1 MTRQAQ
7 KLLTQLQTPV
17 TDATE
22 HEAENAAIALGK
34 LGDAEMPAIKTLLSS
49 SNADERFWAVR
60 ALWANASPT
69 AIDTLLPLL
78 ADADEMIRG
87 AAALALGEMHAENAI
102 ETLAHLFATD
112 ATSAGDHAADA
123 LAKIGV
129 AAETHLIE
137 ALAHPKTW
145 VRVRAAKALVP
156 IESHAA
162 IAPLIDRLDND
173 ESYLVRHYADVALK
187 RMGVGEMIYF
197 K

>member
-1 MTRQAQ
+1 MNQQAQ
-7 KLLTQLQTPV
+7 ALLSQLQMPV

-22 HEAENAAIALGK
+22 TAAENAAIALGK
-34 LGDAEMPAIKTLLSS
+34 LGDAGLPAIQILRAS
-49 SNADERFWAVR
+49 SNTDERFWAVR
-60 ALWANASPT
+60 ALWANAAPA
-69 AIDTLLPLL
+69 AIDILLQLL
-78 ADADEMIRG
+78 TDVDEMIRS

-102 ETLAHLFATD
+102 EPLVTMLTTD
-112 ATSAGDHAADA
+112 TGSAGDHAADA
-123 LAKIGV
+123 LSKIGL
-129 AAETHLIE
+129 AAETPLIK
-137 ALAHPKTW
+137 ALSHSQRW

-162 IAPLIDRLDND
+162 IAPLINRLDHD